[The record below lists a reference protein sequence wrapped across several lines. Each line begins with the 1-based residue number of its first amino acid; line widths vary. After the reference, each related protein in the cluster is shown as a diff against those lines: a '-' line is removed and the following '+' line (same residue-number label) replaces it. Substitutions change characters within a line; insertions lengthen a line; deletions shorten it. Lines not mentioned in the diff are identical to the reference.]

1 LPWTRSLWTTL
12 GLGRPFGLYIS
23 EDLYSLV
30 GAHPGADAAGIA
42 PGGIG
47 EDREEISLVREPVPW
62 LGDTSPG
69 AEPDAVAA
77 PLAVLL
83 VDNDIPPGHQNHNIF
98 QPFLSVN
105 FILERLGSYNRAMPV
120 LYRKWRP
127 QTLTEVVGQELTTR
141 TLLHALETGRV
152 AHAYLFCGPRGTGK
166 TSTGRILA
174 KAVNC
179 INGGHGEPCNACP
192 MCLAITE
199 GRALDVVEVDAAS
212 NRGIDEI
219 RDLREKVAYAP
230 GQARHKVYIIDEVH
244 MLTDPASNALLKTL
258 EEPPPYAIFILCT
271 TEPHRV
277 LPTILSRCQRFDFR
291 RIPQEAVVARLAYI
305 CEKEGMVATPE
316 ALKAIARAAT
326 GSLRDAENILEQ
338 AANYYGPQIGLE
350 QVRGL
355 LGLEADVRAKEL
367 ARYIVA
373 RDLKAGLSLIYQLQN
388 EGVDLKGI
396 QRGLV
401 EYLRDLLLVKGGSE
415 EAVEATTEEKKEMK
429 GLVAGVP
436 LGFLLQATRLFA
448 ALDLRQEYSPLPLEL
463 ALAECLSEEAP
474 APPPQPPARPIGSRD
489 SVTWL
494 PRRAPK
500 PPSPEP
506 SQKETPLA
514 PPPPQPV
521 AEKQAEPIPPPPT
534 SGLTLEYLH
543 QQWKGFVKSL
553 RGEGSSGTLD
563 AMLRGACE
571 PVKLEGDTLELGFY
585 YKLHMEKIE
594 DPKYRF
600 LLEKKLREVF
610 STPLKVRCSL
620 IPKGPR
626 PPQESL
632 VKSVLEMGARIV
644 DEEEA

>member
-1 LPWTRSLWTTL
+1 
-12 GLGRPFGLYIS
+12 
-23 EDLYSLV
+23 
-30 GAHPGADAAGIA
+30 
-42 PGGIG
+42 
-47 EDREEISLVREPVPW
+47 
-62 LGDTSPG
+62 
-69 AEPDAVAA
+69 
-77 PLAVLL
+77 
-83 VDNDIPPGHQNHNIF
+83 
-98 QPFLSVN
+98 
-105 FILERLGSYNRAMPV
+105 MPV

-127 QTLTEVVGQELTTR
+127 QTLTQVVGQEPTTR
-141 TLLHALETGRV
+141 TLLHALEAGRV

-166 TSTGRILA
+166 TSSGRILA

-179 INGGHGEPCNACP
+179 LNGGRGEPCNACD

-230 GQARHKVYIIDEVH
+230 GQSRHKVYIIDEVH

-305 CEKEGMVATPE
+305 SEKEGMAATTE

-338 AANYYGPQIGLE
+338 AVNYYGPQIGLE
-350 QVRGL
+350 QVREL
-355 LGLEADVRAKEL
+355 LGLEADIRAKEL
-367 ARYIVA
+367 ARHILA
-373 RDLKAGLSLIYQLQN
+373 RDLKGGLSLFYQLQR
-388 EGVDLKGI
+388 EGVDLKAL

-401 EYLRDLLLVKGGSE
+401 EYLRDLLLIKGGSE
-415 EAVEATTEEKKEMK
+415 EAVEATTEERKEMK
-429 GLVAGVP
+429 GLVARVP
-436 LGFLLQATRLFA
+436 LGSLLQATRLFA
-448 ALDLRQEYSPLPLEL
+448 GLDLRQEYSPLPLEL
-463 ALAECLSEEAP
+463 ALAECLGEETPAPRPETPARPVVHRDAAVSTPRRAPTPPSPSPSREAAPP
-474 APPPQPPARPIGSRD
+474 APPPS
-489 SVTWL
+489 
-494 PRRAPK
+494 
-500 PPSPEP
+500 
-506 SQKETPLA
+506 
-514 PPPPQPV
+514 QPV
-521 AEKQAEPIPPPPT
+521 AEKQAEPIPPPPA
-534 SGLTLEYLH
+534 SGLTLEYLR
-543 QQWKGFVKSL
+543 QQWKGFVRSL

-563 AMLRGACE
+563 AFLRNACE

-600 LLEKKLREVF
+600 LVEKKLREVF
-610 STPLKVRCSL
+610 GTPLKVRCSL
-620 IPKGPR
+620 TPKGP
-626 PPQESL
+626 PPSQEPL
-632 VKSVLEMGARIV
+632 VKKVLEIGGRIV